1 MKPLTDEQRRLAEEN
16 HDLVY
21 AFLQN
26 NHLSESQYY
35 DVVIFGY
42 LCAVQEY
49 CENPKLRQYSFS
61 TVAWKKMQRELTDY
75 YKYISRERR
84 FVQTI
89 SLQDLLSDE
98 DSATRYENLVGRK
111 DKLMSQLE
119 MDLLL
124 HDLATKL
131 PRRQMRIIRMK
142 LDGAKMH
149 EIAKAEHITF
159 HDINRLLADSYDT
172 VIQVCYGR

>member
-26 NHLSESQYY
+26 NHLPESQYY

-49 CENPKLRQYSFS
+49 CENPKLRRYSFS
-61 TVAWKKMQRELTDY
+61 TVAWRKMRQELSHH
-75 YKYISRERR
+75 YKYLSRNKRLSEMVSI
-84 FVQTI
+84 FDDNIDPFETYSVSI
-89 SLQDLLSDE
+89 QDE
-98 DSATRYENLVGRK
+98 
-111 DKLMSQLE
+111 LMAQLE

-124 HDLATKL
+124 HALATKL

-142 LDGAKMH
+142 LDGVKMH
-149 EIAKAEHITF
+149 EIARAEHITF

-172 VIQVCYGR
+172 VIQVCYGG

>member
-1 MKPLTDEQRRLAEEN
+1 MKPLTDEQRKLAEEN

-21 AFLQN
+21 AFLQD
-26 NHLSESQYY
+26 NHLPESQYY

-49 CENPKLRQYSFS
+49 CVNPKLQQYTFS
-61 TVAWKKMQRELTDY
+61 TVAWKKMRQELSQH
-75 YKYISRERR
+75 YKYLSRNKRLSSTIIISNDDIDPFEINA
-84 FVQTI
+84 I
-89 SLQDLLSDE
+89 SMQDE
-98 DSATRYENLVGRK
+98 
-111 DKLMSQLE
+111 LMEKLE

-124 HDLATKL
+124 HSLAMRL

-172 VIQVCYGR
+172 VAEVCYGR

>member
-1 MKPLTDEQRRLAEEN
+1 MKPLTNEQRRLAEEN

-26 NHLSESQYY
+26 NHLQESQYY

-49 CENPKLRQYSFS
+49 CENTKLRRYSFS

-75 YKYISRERR
+75 YKYLSREKRL
-84 FVQTI
+84 VQTV
-89 SLQDLLSDE
+89 SLQELLSDE
-98 DSATRYENLVGRK
+98 DSSPCYEDLVGWK
-111 DKLMSQLE
+111 DELMTQLKME
-119 MDLLL
+119 LLL
-124 HDLATKL
+124 HALATKL
-131 PRRQMRIIRMK
+131 PRRQMRVIRMK

-172 VIQVCYGR
+172 VIQTCYGK

>member
-49 CENPKLRQYSFS
+49 CENSKLRQYSFS
-61 TVAWKKMQRELTDY
+61 TVAWRKMRQELSHH
-75 YKYISRERR
+75 YKYLSRNKRTSA
-84 FVQTI
+84 TI
-89 SLQDLLSDE
+89 STSDDTFEPLEMHSVSMQDE
-98 DSATRYENLVGRK
+98 
-111 DKLMSQLE
+111 LMVQLE

-124 HDLATKL
+124 HELATKL

-142 LDGAKMH
+142 LDGVKMH

-159 HDINRLLADSYDT
+159 RDINRLLADSYDT